1 MIDSSDWQLTFP
13 LSYSSHTPRYENS
26 YKLVNENTGQ
36 QIAQGGDFGDRK
48 TYSTNLC
55 LPQTCY
61 ALTVEDSYG
70 DGLNSGGNGGYS
82 LSVDGVEIASAD
94 SNDSFELITHK
105 FGACSNVPAPTP
117 AAPTPAAPT
126 PAAPTRAPTR
136 APTPAPTRAPT
147 PAPTPATTTS
157 APVGGGGAPI
167 TCAPMTLQFITDSY
181 PSENEFYLFTAGE
194 GEFLWSEDDFLENRT
209 YNYNACVDS
218 GVCVVFAFFDT
229 FGDGLEAP
237 GKIKLTFKGDVIV
250 NGRNFG
256 RDYTV
261 RLCNE

>member
-1 MIDSSDWQLTFP
+1 M
-13 LSYSSHTPRYENS
+13 NS
-26 YKLVNENTGQ
+26 CKLVNENTGQ

-117 AAPTPAAPT
+117 AAPTPA
-126 PAAPTRAPTR
+126 
-136 APTPAPTRAPT
+136 
-147 PAPTPATTTS
+147 PTPATTTS

-167 TCAPMTLQFITDSY
+167 TCAPMTLQFITDSH